1 MPAYKII
8 GGDQQVYGP
17 VTGEQLRDWIAQ
29 GRANGQTLAQMEGG
43 SEWQPLSTFPEF
55 ADILATQPAT
65 PPPLSQEP
73 DAEALAAQ
81 IQTRDYDL
89 DIGRCL
95 SRSWELLK
103 CHFWLL
109 AGATALAVLAVVI
122 LNELISLFTQPAMT
136 ALFRREITARSIL
149 IVFAGST
156 LGSIIYTLVSAGLC
170 LLLLKL
176 IRGQPARI
184 VDASAGFGSAAG
196 QLVLAGL
203 VTSVLTTLGFLA
215 CLLPGLYLS
224 IAWAFAVP
232 LIIDKRFG
240 FWAAM
245 ELSRKVVT
253 QHWWLVFCLV
263 IVVGVLTFIG
273 FLACCIGLLASVP
286 LALGALFYAYEDIF
300 GASATAAA

>member
-17 VTGEQLRDWIAQ
+17 VSGEQLREWISQ
-29 GRANGQTLAQMEGG
+29 GRANGQTLAQAEGG
-43 SEWQPLSTFPEF
+43 SEWRPLSSFPEF
-55 ADILATQPAT
+55 ADVLSTQP
-65 PPPLSQEP
+65 PPPRSQEP

-81 IQTRDYDL
+81 IKARDYDL

-103 CHFWLL
+103 EHFWLL
-109 AGATALAVLAVVI
+109 AGATALAVLAVAI
-122 LNELISLFTQPAMT
+122 LNELISLFTRPAMT
-136 ALFRREITARSIL
+136 ALFRREITARSVL

-176 IRGQPARI
+176 IRGQPARV

-224 IAWAFAVP
+224 IAWVFTVP
-232 LIIDKRFG
+232 VIIDRKIG

-263 IVVGVLTFIG
+263 VVVGVITFIG
-273 FLACCIGLLASVP
+273 LLACCIGLLASMP
-286 LALGALFYAYEDIF
+286 LALGALLYAYEDIF
-300 GASATAAA
+300 GASTTAAA